1 MPAEAQTMQI
11 KQELEIQ
18 ESHEKGGN
26 SLMEKGN
33 GESNDEGNAPI
44 VNQVGVVET
53 VSPDNSGNSSRIDSP
68 KELKSPDV
76 DAEKSKEI
84 SASMIQ
90 QNGSGQIVPGTPL
103 VIPQPYLHFLQQT
116 MLLQQHQQM
125 LNAVDV
131 TARLAEQADEANQLG
146 GMAFPERE
154 RPRGKSTTE
163 TGETTADTASDD
175 SMEFDDNLFTDEELE
190 DMMKKKGDG
199 RIRHSEGKSMFDAGG
214 RNVNQYGRE
223 FTNGRPLPDHLRVQI
238 LQLALQG
245 IRPCEI
251 SRQLQVSHGCVSK
264 ILNRYRK
271 TGSINP
277 GQIGGSKPK
286 VTTPDVVSRVRQYK
300 AENPQ
305 MFAWEIR
312 QKLIADGICTE
323 KNIPSIS
330 SINRIIRDKAI
341 LHRRGYDNYDDGDTS
356 LGEDISVDT
365 ETMQRLMV
373 QMPGIASTSS
383 FPPSAITSKD
393 VKSES
398 PGRQSV
404 STFLS
409 PEKTCSPTTSLTAT
423 DDSHQGE
430 TTPRS
435 QVSPTVAS
443 VASSNGPSA
452 SNMSQKV
459 KEVSPEKNKACSE
472 TPPSAVEEVSE
483 APDTAVKP
491 ADASRSGKGK
501 LESQPS
507 LQAIISK
514 LAQVQAGLVSNNK
527 EEVKDEETSV
537 EKIKEEITS
546 GSATPNSSSLSPANI
561 AETLMSLSRTSDLAA
576 VSPGSDM
583 SPLAAAVSSAG
594 IVPPASKLS
603 PKTSPR
609 KTSASPNG
617 RPKSHEKKSD
627 PSHPSRPNTTRTPTL
642 PRVPSNGTMVSAY
655 SAVQYDKFGS
665 VLYDYNLP
673 DRGLG
678 TGAMA
683 APVTRFPTVS
693 PPNVMMGYFPFP
705 AAAAAA
711 AAGWR
716 MPGTPTAVAT
726 SIESIPGDGSAGAPL
741 DLSAAHKDL
750 RCPEV
755 LKTKE
760 KKVEKIMKEKV
771 ADKVIEKVVENLPE
785 KVVDKPKSSEKVKT
799 FEKVPE
805 EASQTSK
812 PKYEKNFLLFGDQEV
827 EIISV
832 AKNQWIV
839 RNEAELYAIARSN
852 EAMDDEGARNV
863 QRDSS
868 SEEPTSPTLQHF
880 SLKSG
885 VGSDTPNLPP
895 MNSGLKRPPDSSSV
909 EGASGPKA
917 SRQAEATEQGVS
929 VTVSSATIGQP
940 DLSSASNP
948 LQPHVPIGQMANG
961 MLGVSWPPGM
971 VAGSG
976 GDESGHLVR
985 NDTDAMNEGDD
996 PQTLN
1001 KKCPVLQKMLKNV

>member
-11 KQELEIQ
+11 KQELETQ

-26 SLMEKGN
+26 SLTGKGN
-33 GESNDEGNAPI
+33 GESNDEGNSPL
-44 VNQVGVVET
+44 VNQDGVVGT
-53 VSPDNSGNSSRIDSP
+53 VSPDNLGNSSRVESP
-68 KELKSPDV
+68 KELKSPDG
-76 DAEKSKEI
+76 EKSKEL

-154 RPRGKSTTE
+154 RPRGKSTAE

-175 SMEFDDNLFTDEELE
+175 SMEFDENLFTDEELE

-199 RIRHSEGKSMFDAGG
+199 RIRHSGG

-341 LHRRGYDNYDDGDTS
+341 LHRRGYDNYDDGDPS
-356 LGEDISVDT
+356 LAEDISVDT

-373 QMPGIASTSS
+373 QMPGIPSASS
-383 FPPSAITSKD
+383 FPPAAIASKD

-398 PGRQSV
+398 PGRPSV

-409 PEKTCSPTTSLTAT
+409 PEKTSSPTTSMTAT
-423 DDSHQGE
+423 DDIHPGE

-435 QVSPTVAS
+435 QVSPTVSSA
-443 VASSNGPSA
+443 ASSNGPSA
-452 SNMSQKV
+452 SVLSQKV

-472 TPPSAVEEVSE
+472 TPPGAVDEVSE
-483 APDTAVKP
+483 APDTTVKQV
-491 ADASRSGKGK
+491 DASRGVKGK

-514 LAQVQAGLVSNNK
+514 LAQVQAGLVSHGSK
-527 EEVKDEETSV
+527 EEVKDEEAPV

-576 VSPGSDM
+576 ISPGSDM

-627 PSHPSRPNTTRTPTL
+627 PSHLSRPNTTRTPTL

-655 SAVQYDKFGS
+655 STVQYDKFSS

-726 SIESIPGDGSAGAPL
+726 TMESIPGDGSAGAPL

-785 KVVDKPKSSEKVKT
+785 KVVQKPKSSEKMKSC
-799 FEKVPE
+799 EKVPE
-805 EASQTSK
+805 EATQTSK

-839 RNEAELYAIARSN
+839 RNEAELYAIARKN
-852 EAMDDEGARNV
+852 ENMNEEEDSNV
-863 QRDSS
+863 QRDNFPEESTSLQHSS
-868 SEEPTSPTLQHF
+868 SKGS
-880 SLKSG
+880 
-885 VGSDTPNLPP
+885 VASDTPNLPL
-895 MNSGLKRPPDSSSV
+895 MNSGLKRPPDTSSV

-917 SRQAEATEQGVS
+917 SRQAEVTEEGVS
-929 VTVSSATIGQP
+929 VTVSSAAIGQP
-940 DLSSASNP
+940 ELSSVSNT

-961 MLGVSWPPGM
+961 MLGVSWPQGM

-976 GDESGHLVR
+976 GEESGHLVR
-985 NDTDAMNEGDD
+985 NETDTMNEGDD